1 MPRLYAPFS
10 PFCGTIPGMKLAA
23 VCAAVVSISIPLAAE
38 QARGS
43 RPQAAAATS
52 PDKIAE
58 AYNQFLLGHR
68 LEDHDDEAGGSSAPP
83 TGPGTGPPAP
93 RHPPAPPPGSLPQNT
108 GRDPNRAPPA

>member
-1 MPRLYAPFS
+1 MQRLYDTFS
-10 PFCGTIPGMKLAA
+10 AFCGTIPGMKLAA

-68 LEDHDDEAGGSSAPP
+68 LEDQDDEAGAAP
-83 TGPGTGPPAP
+83 GGKPAGGGAP
-93 RHPPAPPPGSLPQNT
+93 QDGRLPPAPPPG
-108 GRDPNRAPPA
+108 APPP